1 MNLKVISRN
10 VGTALLVSSL
20 FMLLSVFVSLADGG
34 DSALAP
40 LLISFS
46 LTFTVGVFPFI
57 FVRKTDR
64 ITLRDGY
71 MIIFL
76 SWFLSFVFG
85 MLPYALW
92 GGPFTLVNAWFESVS
107 GFTTTGS
114 TILED
119 VEALPRSLLFWRSS
133 THFIGGLGVV
143 VFLLLIIPNSSPVR
157 LRLTNMEL
165 SSLARDDYRSRAN
178 KTVFIFAWVYLGIC
192 ALAFV
197 SYMLAGMSPF
207 DAINHAFSVCATG
220 GFSTR
225 NLSIGHFRSELI
237 SSLTIVFMYLASI
250 HFGLIFMTLA
260 SRTLRPL
267 NNPVLKFY
275 TLGLIVCSVLSSIS
289 LKMEGIDNTWARA
302 FLDGTFH
309 VVSYASTSGLAISD
323 NAHWPVLPCFILIIC
338 SLVCGCSGSTT
349 GGLKA
354 DRVIVLFRAVRM
366 QIVRVRGQ
374 VRPSHPP
381 RRGSVSADP
390 VYRPVLPAHRP
401 VFRPGRPGRG
411 SEPACPAGIAGF
423 AHECGPVARKYRL
436 IRQLQCGAPC
446 AQVHLYPGHVPGPC
460 GNLSGL
466 CGRGQHLPQEV
477 ADGPGRFPLRT
488 VPAAF
493 PL

>member
-119 VEALPRSLLFWRSS
+119 IESLPRSLLFWRSS

-165 SSLARDDYRSRAN
+165 SSLSRDDYRSRAN

-197 SYMLAGMSPF
+197 SYLLAGMSPF

-237 SSLTIVFMYLASI
+237 SVLTIVFMYLASI

-260 SRTLRPL
+260 NRTLRPL

-275 TLGLIVCSVLSSIS
+275 TLGLIVCSVLSSVS
-289 LKMEGIDNTWARA
+289 LKMDGIDATWARA

-323 NAHWPVLPCFILIIC
+323 NSQWPVLPCFILIIC

-349 GGLKA
+349 GGLKM
-354 DRVIVLFRAVRM
+354 DRVIVLFGAVRM
-366 QIVRVRGQ
+366 QIVKTLYPSSVFEVKFGRRVLRDEEVYPQILYIALFFLLIGLSSVMCVLLGDPNQ
-374 VRPSHPP
+374 HALL
-381 RRGSVSADP
+381 GSVASLTNVGPSLGSIGSLGNYNAEPNALKFIFTLDMFLGR
-390 VYRPVLPAHRP
+390 VEIYP
-401 VFRPGRPGRG
+401 VF
-411 SEPACPAGIAGF
+411 AV
-423 AHECGPVARKYRL
+423 VASIFHRR
-436 IRQLQCGAPC
+436 
-446 AQVHLYPGHVPGPC
+446 
-460 GNLSGL
+460 
-466 CGRGQHLPQEV
+466 
-477 ADGPGRFPLRT
+477 
-488 VPAAF
+488 
-493 PL
+493 

>member
-10 VGTALLVSSL
+10 VGTALLVRSL

-107 GFTTTGS
+107 GFTTTGA

-119 VEALPRSLLFWRSS
+119 IESLPRSLLFWRSS

-165 SSLARDDYRSRAN
+165 SSLSRDDYRSRAN

-197 SYMLAGMSPF
+197 SYLLAGMSPF

-237 SSLTIVFMYLASI
+237 SVLTIVFMYLASI

-260 SRTLRPL
+260 NRTLRPL

-275 TLGLIVCSVLSSIS
+275 TLGLIVCSVLSSVS
-289 LKMEGIDNTWARA
+289 LKMDGIDATWARA

-323 NAHWPVLPCFILIIC
+323 NSQWPVLPCFILIIC

-349 GGLKA
+349 GGLKM
-354 DRVIVLFRAVRM
+354 DRVIVLFGAVRM
-366 QIVRVRGQ
+366 QIVKTLYPSSVFEVKFGRRVLRDEEVYPQILYIALFFLLIGLSSVMCVLLGDPNQ
-374 VRPSHPP
+374 HALL
-381 RRGSVSADP
+381 GSVASLTNVGPSLGSIGSLGNYNAEPNALKFIFTLDMFLGR
-390 VYRPVLPAHRP
+390 VEIYP
-401 VFRPGRPGRG
+401 VF
-411 SEPACPAGIAGF
+411 AV
-423 AHECGPVARKYRL
+423 VASIFHRR
-436 IRQLQCGAPC
+436 
-446 AQVHLYPGHVPGPC
+446 
-460 GNLSGL
+460 
-466 CGRGQHLPQEV
+466 
-477 ADGPGRFPLRT
+477 
-488 VPAAF
+488 
-493 PL
+493 